1 MVRSMAGEYLQL
13 WIPLLPINAYDG
25 KWSRDLQRATREWR
39 RESTIWFLDAG
50 IEDTR
55 RWKLSSDGATRSFEM
70 AVPSARPNVVYVVHV
85 NPDGFFFPP
94 WVDSIPKTWNGRI
107 PKGLYEDFLN
117 SEVLFY
123 SGIEELTWRHPIFK
137 NDDVMYVSET
147 IGFEPGPLVPIVA
160 TDDES
165 RTVLSCWPPPGSK
178 LPTPP
183 ISVEEESKEYYGIS
197 RPTTVQA
204 PEGQDLLASNSP
216 GQAVRGLNVT
226 PLIDEGPFNELFSLG
241 LSMDTLY
248 QIAQMKDLIGRLA
261 ANREVVIKEVEALL
275 CNHLSDATTPFWLG
289 WWLPKVLHNR
299 DGALM
304 DLEGRFGI
312 QADSVQQAE
321 QQPEF
326 QRIMSKPLNVKRI
339 IGWPGYF
346 WWEIYKDISTLSRV
360 QVCPYC
366 GKILRG
372 GNKGRGC
379 RPEENPECNRQRAA
393 ERTRRK
399 RARNN
404 T

>member
-1 MVRSMAGEYLQL
+1 
-13 WIPLLPINAYDG
+13 
-25 KWSRDLQRATREWR
+25 
-39 RESTIWFLDAG
+39 
-50 IEDTR
+50 
-55 RWKLSSDGATRSFEM
+55 
-70 AVPSARPNVVYVVHV
+70 
-85 NPDGFFFPP
+85 
-94 WVDSIPKTWNGRI
+94 
-107 PKGLYEDFLN
+107 
-117 SEVLFY
+117 
-123 SGIEELTWRHPIFK
+123 
-137 NDDVMYVSET
+137 
-147 IGFEPGPLVPIVA
+147 
-160 TDDES
+160 
-165 RTVLSCWPPPGSK
+165 
-178 LPTPP
+178 
-183 ISVEEESKEYYGIS
+183 
-197 RPTTVQA
+197 
-204 PEGQDLLASNSP
+204 
-216 GQAVRGLNVT
+216 
-226 PLIDEGPFNELFSLG
+226 
-241 LSMDTLY
+241 
-248 QIAQMKDLIGRLA
+248 MKDLIGRLA